1 MKKRSWGPSARTRN
15 RCNIWGDSWV
25 GVLVPAGTPRTVI
38 ALLNREI
45 TGSIA
50 QPDMKERLIALGF
63 DPVGSTPEQFS
74 EQINLEIET
83 WGKVIRA
90 AKIKLE

>member
-1 MKKRSWGPSARTRN
+1 
-15 RCNIWGDSWV
+15 
-25 GVLVPAGTPRTVI
+25 
-38 ALLNREI
+38 
-45 TGSIA
+45 
-50 QPDMKERLIALGF
+50 MKERLIALGF

-74 EQINLEIET
+74 EQIDLEIDT